1 MDAIN
6 FHHQQQK
13 SAPMNPPPLDTS
25 KNNDYWLQ
33 ETISLLTFSLL
44 KGLSYRT
51 IRTLSLNAQSLKQ
64 VLKVDSSDE
73 FVDYLKQ
80 AGCKTAN
87 QLGESRQ
94 TSIQEWWKEATNLY
108 HKLKTQG
115 ITVIHSQQADFPQR
129 LRDLKEPPQWLFVQG
144 NVSVLHQSAI
154 TIVGTRTP
162 SEDGKFLAHYIGG
175 CLPYFKQSV
184 TVSGLANGIDQ
195 IIHRSSLRFKVPTI
209 AILGTG
215 ILVNYPENSSELRQ
229 EICKAGGAVI
239 SEYLPLESYGREKF
253 VLRNRLQAGLARALI
268 PVEWKID
275 GGTAHT
281 VRFAREANRKI
292 ICLKLPDW
300 SNSRAELIKAQ
311 DMGADIFTIPGQ
323 ETALLDA
330 IKECLNLEN
339 NINGHDPLPPSSKKA
354 KKQPEHHQLTFWDLE
369 V

>member
-6 FHHQQQK
+6 FHNQQQK
-13 SAPMNPPPLDTS
+13 SAPMNSPPLDAS

-33 ETISLLTFSLL
+33 ETISLLTFSLM
-44 KGLSYRT
+44 KGLGYRT
-51 IRTLSLNAQSLKQ
+51 IRTLSLNAESLKQ

-87 QLGESRQ
+87 QLGEVRQ
-94 TSIQEWWKEATNLY
+94 TSIQELWKEATNLY
-108 HKLKTQG
+108 HQLKSQG
-115 ITVIHSQQADFPQR
+115 ITVIHSKQADFPQR
-129 LRDLKEPPQWLFVQG
+129 LRDIKEPPQWLFVQG

-175 CLPYFKQSV
+175 CLPYLKQSV

-195 IIHRSSLRFKVPTI
+195 IIHRSSLRFQVPTI

-215 ILVNYPENSSELRQ
+215 ILMNYPENSGELRQ

-239 SEYLPLESYGREKF
+239 SEYLPSESYGREKF

-292 ICLKLPDW
+292 ICLRLPDW

-323 ETALLDA
+323 ETALLDT

-339 NINGHDPLPPSSKKA
+339 NMDNDDPLPPSSKKA
-354 KKQPEHHQLTFWDLE
+354 KKQPEHYQLTLWDIKQ
-369 V
+369 